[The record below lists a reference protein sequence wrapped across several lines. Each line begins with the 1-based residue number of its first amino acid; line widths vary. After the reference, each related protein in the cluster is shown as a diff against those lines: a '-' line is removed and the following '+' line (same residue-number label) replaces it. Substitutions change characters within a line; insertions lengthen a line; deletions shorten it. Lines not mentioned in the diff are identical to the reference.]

1 MSSLEGSLCYA
12 LHRARLSVVAE
23 SVEAFADHQITVIE
37 FLFLVVVSENPG
49 ISQADLAKALDVER
63 PRVVPT
69 LNKLEKRG
77 LATREVLES
86 DGRFRQIHLT
96 KNGQQ
101 LVRVLHKRAMEV
113 QKKNMAR
120 LDSSEA
126 KSILS
131 ALWKLAGKQPAKR
144 TKRLGRRSNAAALP
158 GLFEKRP

>member
-1 MSSLEGSLCYA
+1 MSYLEGSLCYA
-12 LHRARLSVVAE
+12 LHRARLSMIAE
-23 SVEAFADHQITVIE
+23 YVEAFADHQITVIE

-49 ISQADLAKALDVER
+49 ISQADLAEALDVER
-63 PRVVPT
+63 PRIVPT

-120 LDSSEA
+120 LDSPEA
-126 KSILS
+126 KTILS
-131 ALWKLAGKQPAKR
+131 ALWKLAGKQPAKN
-144 TKRLGRRSNAAALP
+144 TKRPERRSSSSPFP
-158 GLFEKRP
+158 GPLEKRP